1 LKPTMPNEALRHHWH
16 PVARSEG
23 VGAKPVPTTLLDESI
38 VLYRAEGQ
46 AVALKDLC
54 IHRGTPLSLG
64 SIEGANLVCAYHG
77 WTYGPDGACV
87 RIPSI
92 PSDRP
97 IPRKARVD
105 RYNVEE
111 RYGLVWVS
119 LDEPRRPVP
128 DFPEVEDLAY
138 HTYFHD
144 SPNWQTSAARFIENF
159 IDMSHFPWVHGG
171 LLGDRQKPITP
182 DYIIEH
188 RNGEMF
194 FEAESQTPKERQ
206 APGGERIAM
215 RIVPPF
221 AVVFDRILQD
231 GGRYV
236 VTVIAAPLS
245 SKESRLYKFVS
256 RNYELDRPDESFRA
270 FSEVVMDQ
278 DRLMV
283 EKQRPEEL
291 PLDLS
296 AEMHIKGPDNVA
308 VEYRRIL
315 AELGL
320 SPPYT
325 S

>member
-1 LKPTMPNEALRHHWH
+1 MPNEALRQYWH
-16 PVARSEG
+16 PVARSEDLTD
-23 VGAKPVPTTLLDESI
+23 KPIAATLLEEPL
-38 VLYRAEGQ
+38 VVYRVDGGVA
-46 AVALKDLC
+46 ALKDLC

-64 SIEGANLVCAYHG
+64 WIDGSKLVCAYHG
-77 WTYGPDGACV
+77 WAYGADGSCV

-92 PSDRP
+92 PADRS
-97 IPRKARVD
+97 IPAKARVD
-105 RYNVEE
+105 SYHAQE

-119 LDEPRRPVP
+119 LDAPIGTIP
-128 DFPEVEDLAY
+128 DFPEVESESY

-171 LLGDRQKPITP
+171 LLGDRDHPITP
-182 DYIIEH
+182 DYVVQH
-188 RNGEMF
+188 RDGEMF

-206 APGGERIAM
+206 QGGGEHIEM

-221 AVVFDRILQD
+221 AVVFRQIQLS
-231 GGRYV
+231 GGVYV
-236 VTVIAAPLS
+236 VTVIASPLS

-256 RNYELDRPDESFRA
+256 RNYALDRPDDSFRA
-270 FSEVVMDQ
+270 FSDMVMDQ

-315 AELGL
+315 ANLGL
-320 SPPYT
+320 SAPYT